1 VPIARRAQPLEI
13 TVNMPE
19 EPPSAQEPV
28 RPLSPRELAILRR
41 LTTGATNKEI
51 ARDLGIAETT
61 VYAHLKNLFL
71 KLGVQNRT
79 EAALW
84 ASHHGIRN
92 T

>member
-1 VPIARRAQPLEI
+1 
-13 TVNMPE
+13 MPE

-28 RPLSPRELAILRR
+28 HPLSPRELAILRR
-41 LTTGATNKEI
+41 LTTGATSKNI
-51 ARDLGIAETT
+51 ARDLGVAEATIK
-61 VYAHLKNLFL
+61 VQVKILFR
-71 KLGVQNRT
+71 KISVRNRT

>member
-1 VPIARRAQPLEI
+1 
-13 TVNMPE
+13 MPE
-19 EPPSAQEPV
+19 ELPFAQEPV

-41 LTTGATNKEI
+41 LPTGATSKEI
-51 ARDLGIAETT
+51 AHDLGIAEGT
-61 VYAHLKNLFL
+61 VRAHLKNLFR

-84 ASHHGIRN
+84 ASQHGIRN